1 MLQIEICNFCGL
13 NSVYYNMGN
22 HVTESARQH
31 VAQIL
36 AGDPNA
42 FKLLVKNHE
51 RLVGQVVFRMIINE
65 ADREDLCQDIFV
77 KIYRNLSGFR
87 FDSKLSTWIARIA
100 FTTCLNYIEKKK
112 LPLYEDTSPEGQ
124 TIDDCAAVNSTNP
137 ESWTGGRQA
146 SIKVCEEI
154 DQLPVIYGTI
164 LSLFHLQDMS
174 YAEISDILRMPSGT
188 VKSYL
193 FRARKM
199 LKERLQVR
207 YSMEEL
213 CA

>member
-1 MLQIEICNFCGL
+1 
-13 NSVYYNMGN
+13 MGSQL
-22 HVTESARQH
+22 TESARQQ
-31 VAQIL
+31 VDQIL
-36 AGDPNA
+36 AGDPRA
-42 FKLLVKNHE
+42 FKQLVKNHE
-51 RLVGQVVFRMIINE
+51 RLVGQVVFRMIRNE
-65 ADREDLCQDIFV
+65 ADREDLCQDVFV
-77 KIYRNLSGFR
+77 KVYRNLKGFR

-112 LPLYEDTSPEGQ
+112 VPLYEDSSPEGQ
-124 TIDDCAAVNSTNP
+124 TVDDCASLNSTNP
-137 ESWTGGRQA
+137 ESWTGERQA
-146 SIKVCEEI
+146 SVKVCEEI

-164 LSLFHLQDMS
+164 LSLFHLQDMT
-174 YAEISDILRMPSGT
+174 YAEISDILRMPDGT

-199 LKERLQVR
+199 LKERLQGR

>member
-1 MLQIEICNFCGL
+1 MLQIEICNFLGAKP
-13 NSVYYNMGN
+13 VYYIMGN
-22 HVTESARQH
+22 QVTKSARHQ
-31 VAQIL
+31 VDQIL
-36 AGDPNA
+36 AGNPNA
-42 FKLLVKNHE
+42 FKQLVKDHE
-51 RLVGQVVFRMIINE
+51 RLVGQVVFRMIPNDS
-65 ADREDLCQDIFV
+65 DREDLCQDIFV
-77 KIYRNLSGFR
+77 KVYRNLSGFR

-112 LPLYEDTSPEGQ
+112 LPLYEDSSPEGQ

-137 ESWTGGRQA
+137 ESWTGERQA
-146 SIKVCEEI
+146 SVKVCEEI

-174 YAEISDILRMPSGT
+174 YAEIGDILRMPSGT

-207 YSMEEL
+207 YSLEEL